1 MVQETPM
8 QHPDLISQIAQD
20 RQRERIA
27 AAAVHG
33 LVASSPARARVAHS
47 LRRLADRLDAATASP
62 APPVRSAFP
71 CGGRKAAAGV

>member
-1 MVQETPM
+1 M

-20 RQRERIA
+20 RQRDRLA

-47 LRRLADRLDAATASP
+47 LRRVADRLDAATASP
-62 APPVRSAFP
+62 PPVRSALP
-71 CGGRKAAAGV
+71 GGGCKAAAGV